1 MSQAPC
7 LQRAYGVKP
16 RLIKHVSGAA
26 LADTLE
32 VQAVGRPLTPL
43 TIEGLQLGELCAGD
57 HLAVHTATAV
67 YELTVVSPRHREVV
81 IRGGIFP
88 AITSARVERCSRD
101 GMFLRPGTLAVGCAM
116 ELTTSTAVFVTEPV
130 TAIGFVRRM

>member
-7 LQRAYGVKP
+7 LQPAYGVKP
-16 RLIKHVSGAA
+16 RVIKHVSGAA

-32 VQAVGRPLTPL
+32 VQAVGRRL

-67 YELTVVSPRHREVV
+67 YELTVVSPRIVKSSSVAASFRPSHR
-81 IRGGIFP
+81 
-88 AITSARVERCSRD
+88 
-101 GMFLRPGTLAVGCAM
+101 
-116 ELTTSTAVFVTEPV
+116 PV
-130 TAIGFVRRM
+130 